1 MKRLLVA
8 PLIFLSFLQ
17 SGYLD
22 AEEPKTIVLK
32 CRNTLE
38 KNYGDLGSINMIYDS
53 YYFINLKNNI
63 ALELFSNPIGTPLK
77 QNHSYFS
84 NQTKISKKYI
94 TLELRK
100 ADWFKKTEINRLTG
114 ERRILMPPDERVAK
128 AMEAWDFGPCQEID
142 FPDRYF
148 DF

>member
-1 MKRLLVA
+1 MKSLLVA

-17 SGYLD
+17 SGYLG
-22 AEEPKTIVLK
+22 AKEPKTIVLK

-38 KNYGDLGSINMIYDS
+38 MNVLDKKITSIYDS

-114 ERRILMPPDERVAK
+114 ERRISMPGEQGDK
-128 AMEAWDFGPCQEID
+128 LQAWDFNPCQEID